1 MNKRARHSL
10 CSCFFVRFYSVSFT
24 FFVIGRVL
32 KSVSAAQLYKT
43 IRGNRYFF
51 LLSIGQAPKR
61 MSESWMCW
69 FTDCIT
75 SNLTMAKKNGECYVK
90 GGIELDE
97 KTFCTQSNQSFGL
110 LSPNQTRVSL
120 LFHVCG
126 VCVSSFAFAKF
137 RFAYWYVYA
146 LQFTI
151 VHFDIWCD
159 NDTIYNGTKWHFGCI
174 RMPSCT
180 YCLPV
185 HALQRMLSACVCV
198 CLRFDLSY
206 SCLLGILAV
215 CCYCLLCFVPFSL
228 HSECRPSMLICLTM
242 LGTNRKCLGHIQ
254 AMQKNE
260 QQTNNNN
267 NNRSN

>member
-90 GGIELDE
+90 GGIDLDE

-126 VCVSSFAFAKF
+126 VCVSSFAFAKC
-137 RFAYWYVYA
+137 RFAYWYVCA

-180 YCLPV
+180 LFQFMRCKECFLRV
-185 HALQRMLSACVCV
+185 CVCV
-198 CLRFDLSY
+198 YVSIYLIAVYLAFWLSVATVCY
-206 SCLLGILAV
+206 VSFRSLYILNA
-215 CCYCLLCFVPFSL
+215 
-228 HSECRPSMLICLTM
+228 
-242 LGTNRKCLGHIQ
+242 GHPC
-254 AMQKNE
+254 
-260 QQTNNNN
+260 
-267 NNRSN
+267 